1 MKSGKQAWGWKNAL
15 SARGYFGKRIRAC
28 RRIWLWSAVLA
39 LLCTLIT
46 YPGIFYSDSYVRVT
60 TGHAVLN
67 SVILTL
73 KGRGSPLDTGNGFT
87 LIPSFLMAF
96 SIWLCGTVALYTF
109 FQAFL
114 FFAAVLLLIREM
126 NPVWRK
132 TQYVLYACCPL
143 IYGASVYYEAGV
155 GCAAGI
161 IFLML
166 LFRRVPEEKSRAE
179 RAMEFFLIML
189 FALLVFGYRT
199 NALTLLPVWL
209 IWLLRLP
216 VPKIRR
222 ASAVLALAFGIAL
235 VPIVPAV
242 FQVRGLSNG
251 MTGFV
256 WEILTTIQ
264 RMDETEGKAYQ
275 DYLDEVG
282 GEGATRRA
290 LAVSTERTSGDF
302 IWGEDLG
309 VTKLSAPGA
318 AGKILK
324 KYGRLIWE
332 KPGEWLLVKTEFMG
346 KTLGIS
352 APLDFSEYE
361 YDCWGSMKEYGF
373 NDSLQRRAFYDS
385 VVWTCGAFGFFTR
398 RPWIMFLLSLGL
410 SMADGRRRKER
421 RKLNAQVFWT
431 ALFFYGAFLLVNVS
445 FEVRFFYPA
454 LLLMM
459 IADGAILL
467 DLLRDGKAF
476 LQRRLTRTKE
486 ASD

>member
-1 MKSGKQAWGWKNAL
+1 MKSGRQSWGWKEAL

-28 RRIWLWSAVLA
+28 RSLWLWSAVLA

-60 TGHAVLN
+60 TGHAVLS
-67 SVILTL
+67 SVIQTL
-73 KGRGSPLDTGNGFT
+73 KGRGIPLDTGNGFT
-87 LIPSFLMAF
+87 LLPSFLMAF

-126 NPVWRK
+126 NPGWRK

-161 IFLML
+161 IFLIL

-179 RAMEFFLIML
+179 RTMEFFLVML
-189 FALLVFGYRT
+189 SALLVFGYRT

-216 VPKIRR
+216 APKKRK
-222 ASAVLALAFGIAL
+222 ASAVLALVCGTAL
-235 VPIVPAV
+235 VPVIPAV

-256 WEILTTIQ
+256 WEMLTTIQ

-290 LAVSTERTSGDF
+290 LATSTGATSGGF

-309 VTKLSAPGA
+309 VAKLSAPGA
-318 AGKILK
+318 TGKILK
-324 KYGRLIWE
+324 KYGRLIRV
-332 KPGEWLLVKTEFMG
+332 KPAEWLRVKTEFMG
-346 KTLGIS
+346 KTMGIG
-352 APLDFSEYE
+352 APLDFTEYE
-361 YDCWGSMKEYGF
+361 YDCWGKMKEYGF
-373 NDSLQRRAFYDS
+373 NDSLQRKAFYDS
-385 VVWTCGAFGFFTR
+385 VVWTCGTFSLFTG
-398 RPWIMFLLSLGL
+398 RPWVMFLLSLGL
-410 SMADGRRRKER
+410 AMADGRRRKER
-421 RKLNAQVFWT
+421 RKLNAQIFQT

-476 LQRRLTRTKE
+476 LQQRLMRTKE
-486 ASD
+486 ASN

>member
-1 MKSGKQAWGWKNAL
+1 MKSGRQSWGWKEAL

-28 RRIWLWSAVLA
+28 RSVWLWSAVLA

-60 TGHAVLN
+60 TGHAVLSN
-67 SVILTL
+67 VILTL
-73 KGRGSPLDTGNGFT
+73 KGRGTPLDTGNGFT
-87 LIPSFLMAF
+87 LLPSFLMAF

-126 NPVWRK
+126 NPGWRK

-161 IFLML
+161 IFLIL

-179 RAMEFFLIML
+179 RAIEFFLVML

-216 VPKIRR
+216 TPKVRK
-222 ASAVLALAFGIAL
+222 ASAVLALVCGIAL
-235 VPIVPAV
+235 VPVIPAV

-256 WEILTTIQ
+256 WEMLTTIQ
-264 RMDETEGKAYQ
+264 RMDETEGEAYQ

-290 LAVSTERTSGDF
+290 LATSTETTSGGF

-309 VTKLSAPGA
+309 VAKLSTPGA
-318 AGKILK
+318 TGKILK
-324 KYGRLIWE
+324 KYGRLIRE
-332 KPGEWLLVKTEFMG
+332 KPAEWLRVKTEFMG
-346 KTLGIS
+346 KTMGIG
-352 APLDFSEYE
+352 APLDFTEYE
-361 YDCWGSMKEYGF
+361 YDCWGRMKEYGF
-373 NDSLQRRAFYDS
+373 NDSLQRKAFYDS
-385 VVWTCGAFGFFTR
+385 VVWTCGAFGLFTG
-398 RPWIMFLLSLGL
+398 RPWVIFLLSLGL
-410 SMADGRRRKER
+410 AMADGRRRKER
-421 RKLNAQVFWT
+421 RK
-431 ALFFYGAFLLVNVS
+431 LVNVS

-476 LQRRLTRTKE
+476 LQQRLMRTKE
-486 ASD
+486 ASN